1 MARRAS
7 GNDQIGN
14 TVISMASIDA
24 ARRIMLSGRFVA
36 AGRVVGSTSLSIW
49 RFADDY
55 VMGRGT
61 TTPRTTSSRRD
72 KALRARGRGA
82 REGVER

>member
-49 RFADDY
+49 RFASDY
-55 VMGRGT
+55 VMAERPRRPGR
-61 TTPRTTSSRRD
+61 PRVVVTRLCARAVA
-72 KALRARGRGA
+72 ALGK
-82 REGVER
+82 E

>member
-24 ARRIMLSGRFVA
+24 ARRIMLNRRFVA
-36 AGRVVGSTSLSIW
+36 AGRVVSSTSLSIW
-49 RFADDY
+49 RFAGDY

-61 TTPRTTSSRRD
+61 TTPGTASSRVTR
-72 KALRARGRGA
+72 LRARAVAALGK
-82 REGVER
+82 E